1 MRETQ
6 RHGFEPR
13 VGKIPA
19 EGSGKLLQYSCL
31 KISGQ
36 RSLLDYHGL
45 YIGHGVARS
54 RTRLSKYRQQPLT
67 LKKAAHLHAALPLIR
82 AIQTEL
88 REPTLGH
95 VKGHLKRQGSP
106 HLLSGNNCWKH
117 SVSMLSHTHTHTHT
131 HTFPTEIV
139 STLTKNSSSG
149 LGRGI

>member
-1 MRETQ
+1 MPFTIVMVANSVLFRSTIIAFKGLPRWSQWQRIHLPMRETQ

-106 HLLSGNNCWKH
+106 HLLSGNNC
-117 SVSMLSHTHTHTHT
+117 
-131 HTFPTEIV
+131 
-139 STLTKNSSSG
+139 
-149 LGRGI
+149 